1 MPFAFKKKIIMILTK
16 KTGATNSIT
25 GGKPNMNILLVIAA
39 SLAVTIIIVAVN
51 ERINT
56 SPTQDDNC
64 RGGHDF

>member
-1 MPFAFKKKIIMILTK
+1 M
-16 KTGATNSIT
+16 S
-25 GGKPNMNILLVIAA
+25 ILLIIAA

-51 ERINT
+51 EKINT